1 MEEKKKFK
9 LSLAA
14 QIFIALVL
22 GIGAGLLLQNHVDIA
37 EGYIKPIGTIF
48 LNLLKFIVVPI
59 VLFSIMS
66 GIISM
71 RDIKKVGSI
80 GAKTV
85 VYYLFTTAFAIV
97 IGLAGG
103 FIFKGFFPMIE
114 TSELSYE
121 ASETTPIMD
130 TIVNIFPSNFIAPLS
145 NATMLQVIVMAL
157 FIGFAVILVGDKA
170 APAVKGINSFNDIF
184 MKVMEM
190 ILKMSP
196 VGVFCLIC
204 PVIAVNGA
212 AVLGSLA
219 MVLLA
224 AYISYFVHMIVVYSL
239 TVKTIGGISP
249 LTFFKNQL
257 PAMIFAFSSSS
268 SVGTLPINMKGCEKM
283 GANKDVTSFVLPLG
297 ATINMDGTAIYQGV
311 CAIFIAACYGIE
323 LTPAQIVTIVLTA
336 TLASIGT
343 AGVPGAGMVMLAM
356 VLSSVGLPL
365 DGIALVAGVDRIF
378 DMGRTVVNITGDAS
392 CAIVVSNLERKR
404 AAKKAAKKAEK
415 KNAS

>member
-22 GIGAGLLLQNHVDIA
+22 GIGAGLLLQDHADIA

-121 ASETTPIMD
+121 AAETTPIMD

-283 GANKDVTSFVLPLG
+283 GADKDVTSFVLPLG

>member
-9 LSLAA
+9 LSLAV

-22 GIGAGLLLQNHVDIA
+22 GIGAGLLLQDHADIA

-121 ASETTPIMD
+121 AAETTPIMD

-283 GANKDVTSFVLPLG
+283 GADKDVTSFVLPLG